1 MNSIEI
7 KTVKLIANSKG
18 YLINNTTSFLIK
30 DNNELLNSVNDW
42 LEKGNIPEPEHT
54 EAELLAIAQ
63 AKKLAEASA
72 YLASTDWI
80 TSKYNDVV
88 TVLGTMSKADFVAK
102 YKEIYDN
109 RTAARAVLNG
119 GE

>member
-1 MNSIEI
+1 MYKLTENKEYVKDLSFINGSRVINIELEEY
-7 KTVKLIANSKG
+7 KQWLSEG
-18 YLINNTTSFLIK
+18 NT
-30 DNNELLNSVNDW
+30 
-42 LEKGNIPEPEHT
+42 PEPEFT
-54 EAELLAIAQ
+54 QAELAQQVKDKAIQ
-63 AKKLAEASA
+63 EALA

-109 RTAARAVLNG
+109 RTAARAVVG

>member
-1 MNSIEI
+1 MIIHQFNQNRPKLFEANRTQVNINIVEATKVTMDGEVSGFEYDTVVIE
-7 KTVKLIANSKG
+7 KAHMYGDDALVQIAG
-18 YLINNTTSFLIK
+18 REYAM
-30 DNNELLNSVNDW
+30 E
-42 LEKGNIPEPEHT
+42 
-54 EAELLAIAQ
+54 
-63 AKKLAEASA
+63 

-109 RTAARAVLNG
+109 RTAARAVVG

>member
-1 MNSIEI
+1 MY
-7 KTVKLIANSKG
+7 KLNQ
-18 YLINNTTSFLIK
+18 
-30 DNNELLNSVNDW
+30 NSVTRLADGACIPFADGNRDYEEYKQW
-42 LEKGNIPEPEHT
+42 LSEGNIPEPEFT
-54 EAELLAIAQ
+54 QAELAQQVKDKAIQ
-63 AKKLAEASA
+63 EALA

-109 RTAARAVLNG
+109 RTAARAVVG